1 MARGTVEEKIVE
13 LHRHKRNLADSLLE
27 GTEVAAHLSGDD
39 LLRLSELVTD
49 RLGPFL
55 PTSEER

>member
-1 MARGTVEEKIVE
+1 MEEKIVE